1 MFDYVLMFES
11 PVQWMIVLVIAL
23 IVFGPNRLPEIGK
36 QLGAALRE
44 LRKAKDDMVRSFH
57 VDSDLDPDPYPY
69 STSSNYSTSSYNPA
83 AIERP
88 VDLTDYTIVGQP
100 PADMAKNEAAYSPD
114 YTVAHSDHN
123 GNNAPGDPPNHET
136 PPIATAREGEK
147 LA

>member
-1 MFDYVLMFES
+1 MFDYLLMFES

-44 LRKAKDDMVRSFH
+44 LRKAKDDVVRSFH
-57 VDSDLDPDPYPY
+57 VDNDPDPDPYPY
-69 STSSNYSTSSYNPA
+69 STSSDYSMSSYSPP

-100 PADMAKNEAAYSPD
+100 PADMASNKAAYSPD
-114 YTVAHSDHN
+114 YTVAHSGYN
-123 GNNAPGDPPNHET
+123 GSDAPGDPPNNDTT
-136 PPIATAREGEK
+136 PVATAREGEK